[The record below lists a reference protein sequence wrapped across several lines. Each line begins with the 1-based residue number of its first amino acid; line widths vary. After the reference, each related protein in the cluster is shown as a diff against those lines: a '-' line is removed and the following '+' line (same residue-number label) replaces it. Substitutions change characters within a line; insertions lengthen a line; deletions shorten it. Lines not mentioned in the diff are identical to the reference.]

1 MELQHI
7 CMVCGNVHD
16 DEKEGK
22 FEDLP
27 DTFICPECG
36 CFKEEYYSTP
46 KEK

>member
-1 MELQHI
+1 MELQYI
-7 CMVCGNVHD
+7 CTVCGHVHD
-16 DEKEGK
+16 DEAEGK

-36 CFKEEYYSTP
+36 CFKEEYYSII